1 MNMDNEKLIKMLMMN
16 AHRRR
21 VVFEMAASVISAAV
35 AYEKS
40 EDDILAIMN
49 ILIKAE
55 IEKRQGSKQK
65 LVELNKSMRRLL
77 DDLINSK

>member
-55 IEKRQGSKQK
+55 IEKNQGSKQK
-65 LVELNKSMRRLL
+65 LVELNKVMDRLF